1 MSDAPQDHET
11 LRPATLAVH
20 GGRRPSPKDPD
31 VAPPLRRTSTFLQ
44 HEGTHASTDAG
55 DWSTPLVYSR
65 YKNPG
70 VEDCEVRLARL
81 EGAERAVLFASGM
94 AAIHAVVRA
103 AIPGSGGR
111 VAMARQIYGGSVA
124 LFEGVLAEQ
133 GVTLDP
139 FDVDCEDELAACLD
153 RGAALVHVEGI
164 SNPVARVADL
174 RRIARQAHAA
184 GAALSVDS
192 TFASPIVQRPLVG
205 APRGAA
211 VPPPEERA
219 DYVVHSATKALG
231 GHSDLTAGVVL
242 GSADLMGPVLHRRKV
257 AGAILDPAAAW
268 LLTRSLATVDLRVRA
283 QCRSAMGIAEALRGV
298 PGVAHVHYPGLASD
312 PSHARALEL
321 LEPGLFGSVLAF
333 ELEGG
338 DAFTRDLVGHLRLA
352 LDAPSLGGVETL
364 VSIPAFMSHVGMSP
378 EERRAAGVGPGC
390 VRVAAGIE
398 DPVDLAADFL
408 AALAASRAAAA
419 SG

>member
-1 MSDAPQDHET
+1 M
-11 LRPATLAVH
+11 
-20 GGRRPSPKDPD
+20 
-31 VAPPLRRTSTFLQ
+31 APPLRRTSTFLQ

-55 DWSTPLVYSR
+55 DWSSPLVYSR

-124 LFEGVLAEQ
+124 LFEDVLAEQ
-133 GVTLDP
+133 GLTLDL

-192 TFASPIVQRPLVG
+192 TFASPMVRRPSSERP
-205 APRGAA
+205 AARPFRRPRSA
-211 VPPPEERA
+211 RTTW
-219 DYVVHSATKALG
+219 YSATKLG

-242 GSADLMGPVLHRRKV
+242 GAPTSWAPCFT
-257 AGAILDPAAAW
+257 GA
-268 LLTRSLATVDLRVRA
+268 R
-283 QCRSAMGIAEALRGV
+283 
-298 PGVAHVHYPGLASD
+298 
-312 PSHARALEL
+312 
-321 LEPGLFGSVLAF
+321 
-333 ELEGG
+333 
-338 DAFTRDLVGHLRLA
+338 
-352 LDAPSLGGVETL
+352 
-364 VSIPAFMSHVGMSP
+364 
-378 EERRAAGVGPGC
+378 
-390 VRVAAGIE
+390 
-398 DPVDLAADFL
+398 
-408 AALAASRAAAA
+408 SRAR
-419 SG
+419 SWTPRPPGS